1 MRKQRARGAASMS
14 DLPPQYGMD
23 RQFQIY
29 MGGLQGQRPTLPL
42 SYDALE
48 AAAQAVLSPE
58 AFGYVAGGAGSEDTM
73 RANREAF
80 ARWRIIPRLVGN
92 GGVRRHPVP
101 VFGAAV
107 AAA

>member
-48 AAAQAVLSPE
+48 AAAQATLSPE

-73 RANREAF
+73 RADGEAV
-80 ARWRIIPRLVGN
+80 ARLRTDPPLLRH
-92 GGVRRHPVP
+92 GGVREHPV
-101 VFGAAV
+101 
-107 AAA
+107 